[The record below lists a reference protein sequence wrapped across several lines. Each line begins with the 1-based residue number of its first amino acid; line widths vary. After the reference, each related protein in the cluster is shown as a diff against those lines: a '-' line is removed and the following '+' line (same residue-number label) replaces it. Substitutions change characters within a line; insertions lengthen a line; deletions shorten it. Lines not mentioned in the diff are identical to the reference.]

1 MKKKI
6 QQLTNRNQVR
16 FQFHTGEQLYITYTL
31 EKWLPSPEDAT
42 EETIIREEN
51 TALRETEINA
61 DLP

>member
-42 EETIIREEN
+42 EETIIKRREHSIKRN
-51 TALRETEINA
+51 
-61 DLP
+61 